1 MNRRIADD
9 PPHGRPS
16 LLARV
21 AGWLIVPLYVAGVC
35 MSYVLQRRAG
45 LPNEHPVEDA
55 LLWVGFGA
63 FAVVGALLVA
73 KPPTNAIGWIMA
85 TVALMVAIFHA
96 GGTYAAYVMT
106 TRDQPDVLTVVGAW
120 VQAWYWWLV
129 IVPAIIYLPLLFPD
143 GRLPS
148 RRWLPVAILPGIG
161 TLSLVVLGALKDT
174 LLVEDVH
181 YRIDNPIG
189 IKGLGFVEDLPVFGL
204 INGLLIVGLVGAAA
218 SVVVRFR
225 RSRGVE
231 RQQMKWFVYA
241 AALILLAPVVDQ
253 LPDVVNGVWLALVLI
268 ATSTAI
274 GIAVLRYRL
283 YGIDVVINRTLVYGP
298 LTAMLVLVYLGGVVF
313 LQYAFR
319 ILTGQGSQIA
329 IVASTL
335 AIAAL
340 FNPLR
345 RRIQAFVDRRFY
357 RRKYDAAKTLEA
369 FSTKLRDETD
379 LGALNA
385 ELVSVVRQTM
395 QPANVLL
402 WLRPD
407 PSPKSS
413 GGEEPREPHHE
424 VSVLRFGEGAR
435 VRRTNFRQRSR

>member
-1 MNRRIADD
+1 MNHRIADA
-9 PPHGRPS
+9 RPRGWLS
-16 LLARV
+16 RLARV
-21 AGWLIVPLYVAGVC
+21 AGWLIVLLYAAGVC
-35 MSYVLQRRAG
+35 TNYMLQSSAG
-45 LPNEHPVEDA
+45 LPNEHPVDDVV
-55 LLWVGFGA
+55 LWVGFGA
-63 FAVVGALLVA
+63 FAVVGAMLVA
-73 KPPTNAIGWIMA
+73 KRPTNLIGWIMA
-85 TVALMVAIFHA
+85 TVALMVAIVQA
-96 GGTYAAYVMT
+96 GGTYAAYVMA
-106 TRDQPDVLTVVGAW
+106 TRGQPDTLAVVAMWTGL
-120 VQAWYWWLV
+120 WYWWLV
-129 IVPAIIYLPLLFPD
+129 IVLAIIYLPLLFPD

-148 RRWLPVAILPGIG
+148 RRWLPVAVVPGIA
-161 TLSLVVLGALKDT
+161 TLSLVVLGTLKDT
-174 LLVEDVH
+174 LVLDAGVEGVR
-181 YRIDNPIG
+181 YRIENPIG
-189 IKGLGFVEDLPVFGL
+189 IEGLGFVDNLPIFAVL
-204 INGLLIVGLVGAAA
+204 NGLLIVGVVGAAA

-225 RSRGVE
+225 RSRGVG

-253 LPDVVNGVWLALVLI
+253 LPDFVNGVWLALVLI
-268 ATSTAI
+268 STSTAI

-369 FSTKLRDETD
+369 FSTK
-379 LGALNA
+379 
-385 ELVSVVRQTM
+385 
-395 QPANVLL
+395 
-402 WLRPD
+402 
-407 PSPKSS
+407 
-413 GGEEPREPHHE
+413 
-424 VSVLRFGEGAR
+424 
-435 VRRTNFRQRSR
+435 